1 MRDAPALVAAPT
13 STAQAK
19 ATHWLEGVEV
29 GRLLAMLAVVW
40 IHACDMWTPAGFD
53 PKALGSFGVPF
64 FTMTSVWL
72 VVSQVVRKP
81 ELSLFALASQKFRRI
96 LLPFLVASALYLG
109 LELLKAALIS
119 SAQRPR
125 LGFELFI
132 LGSHT
137 AYWFMPFLFT
147 ANLIAVACARLVARR
162 PALFLPLLSLS
173 LVSALLM
180 AITESPLAALGLPG
194 FASLAWWSNGPA
206 LWIGI
211 AWAMLQLRQL
221 APALRRVSAGLA
233 LGCALGAALLLA
245 LAATTDA
252 FPLQQHAA
260 ALLALIACV
269 ALPSSNFV
277 RRVQRYGAI
286 VFFVYLSHPVIL
298 WPFYAVARRISAVD
312 GWFVAFTAVSTFAI
326 ALALGL
332 VLRRYRLTRFL
343 VP

>member
-1 MRDAPALVAAPT
+1 MRDTPALRAAPPL
-13 STAQAK
+13 TAQAK

-40 IHACDMWTPAGFD
+40 IHACDMWTPSGFD
-53 PKALGSFGVPF
+53 PKAFGSFGVPF

-81 ELSLFALASQKFRRI
+81 ELSLTALLLQKFRRI
-96 LLPFLVASALYLG
+96 LLPFFAASVLYLG
-109 LELLKAALIS
+109 LELLKAGLIS

-147 ANLIAVACARLVARR
+147 ANLIAIACARLVAGR
-162 PALFLPLLSLS
+162 PALFLPLFSLS

-180 AITESPLAALGLPG
+180 AVTESPLAALGLPG
-194 FASLAWWSNGPA
+194 FASLAWWGNGPA
-206 LWIGI
+206 IWIGI

-221 APALRRVSAGLA
+221 APALRRTSATLS
-233 LGCALGAALLLA
+233 LTCSLGAALLLV
-245 LAATTDA
+245 LYATSSA

-260 ALLALIACV
+260 ALLVLIACV
-269 ALPSSNFV
+269 VLPSSGFV

-298 WPFYAVARRISAVD
+298 WPFYAVARRLPAID
-312 GWFVAFTAVSTFAI
+312 GWFVAFTALGTFAI
-326 ALALGL
+326 SLALGL
-332 VLRRYRLTRFL
+332 LLRRYRFTRFL